1 MASAFPILPSSSY
14 YTAQSQK
21 GGKQRNTQDSCGG
34 PEAAVRVWQGGD
46 PFPGGC
52 SSRASGMQHVCQGA
66 SMSSSAQG
74 WPNSQTAPHPSH
86 IFSSFLSV
94 FVQCSDTS
102 FLSATPCESSHACP
116 LILCSPKVRLKQTS
130 T

>member
-1 MASAFPILPSSSY
+1 MASAFASLPSSSY
-14 YTAQSQK
+14 YTAQTQK
-21 GGKQRNTQDSCGG
+21 GGKQRNTGDSCGG
-34 PEAAVRVWQGGD
+34 PEAAVHVWQGGD
-46 PFPGGC
+46 PFPGGY
-52 SSRASGMQHVCQGA
+52 SSRVSGMQRCWVPARAPVLRDG
-66 SMSSSAQG
+66 
-74 WPNSQTAPHPSH
+74 QTAPHPSH

-116 LILCSPKVRLKQTS
+116 LILRSPKVRLKQTS